1 MKTTTTFPRINDII
15 ARQRSSR
22 LRDIAFS
29 LMLALG
35 VGLSAGALRTAVA
48 HASGAPAATVTAPVP
63 APAPALDAAIEICD
77 VEISC

>member
-1 MKTTTTFPRINDII
+1 MNTTTTFPRINDII

-22 LRDIAFS
+22 LRDVAFS
-29 LMLALG
+29 ILLALG

-48 HASGAPAATVTAPVP
+48 HAGDAPAAVRTAPAA